1 MVMNMVIYNIC
12 FLCLGYR
19 NAYLGMHT
27 TTNNDIAI
35 VMNAFRILICVG
47 NAQQQLQCEH
57 FDHI

>member
-1 MVMNMVIYNIC
+1 MVIYNIC